1 MAGSTALPRNAIR
14 PLNLLSPVTDAI
26 DRRDALR
33 RLSLALG
40 SVLLAPVPLG
50 ALQGC
55 RTGAPARSFAAMT
68 PAQGAL
74 LSGLVDEIIPPT
86 DTPGAAG
93 AGVPEFVDLMLDKW
107 YAPEQRDAFLAELDR
122 VAARLEQPF
131 AQMTPDARTAFAT
144 ALDREAYG
152 LQDAPPPPDEAPQ
165 PGYGTTMGQE
175 ENENEVAGLQGPLG
189 EAQQADS
196 AGVAASTPSPP
207 KPAIPFFRQLKEL
220 TVAGYYTSEVGA
232 TQELQWT
239 PAPGIFEPSVRLAPD
254 ARANAA
260 LPWK

>member
-1 MAGSTALPRNAIR
+1 MND
-14 PLNLLSPVTDAI
+14 LL
-26 DRRDALR
+26 DRRSALQ

-40 SVLLAPVPLG
+40 TVLLAPVPLG
-50 ALQGC
+50 ALSGC
-55 RTGAPARSFAAMT
+55 RTGTAARSFAAMT
-68 PAQGAL
+68 ASQGAL
-74 LSGLVDEIIPPT
+74 LSSLVDEIIPPT

-107 YAPEQRDAFLAELDR
+107 YAPEQRDAFLAALDG

-131 AQMTPDARTAFAT
+131 AEMTPEARTAFAT
-144 ALDREAYG
+144 QLDREAYG
-152 LQDAPPPPDEAPQ
+152 LQDAPPVPDEAPQ

-175 ENENEVAGLQGPLG
+175 ENEDEVAGVQGPLG

-196 AGVAASTPSPP
+196 SRVAASPPAAPS

-220 TVAGYYTSEVGA
+220 TVAGYYTSEAGA

-239 PAPGIFEPSVRLAPD
+239 PAPGVFEPSVRLAPD